1 MLSKIIFIL
10 VAYLL
15 GAVPF
20 GYLLVKFVFTSGED
34 IRRVGSGGT
43 GATNVSRRAG
53 LTAGIITVALD
64 ALKGVAAVL
73 LMQRAAGDDYL
84 WMGAAAFAAIVGH
97 IFPVFL
103 GFRGGKGVAT
113 GAGVFLVIAPAPVT
127 AALGLYV
134 ITVLITRYSSLGSII
149 ASLSIPFLILLFYG
163 WLTPNPHPQLRT
175 MVATTA
181 AAVALIIAK
190 HHENIRRLAKGTETK
205 LGERVASSGDRK

>member
-10 VAYLL
+10 IAYLL
-15 GAVPF
+15 GAIPF

-53 LTAGIITVALD
+53 LMAGLITIALD

-73 LMQRAAGDDYL
+73 LMQRVAPDDYL
-84 WMGAAAFAAIVGH
+84 WMGAAAIAAIVGH

-113 GAGVFLVIAPAPVT
+113 GAGVFLVLAPMPVIV
-127 AALGLYV
+127 AFAVYV

-163 WLTPNPHPQLRT
+163 WLTPHPQLWA
-175 MVATTA
+175 MAVTTA

-190 HHENIRRLAKGTETK
+190 HHENIRRLAAGTETK
-205 LGERVASSGDRK
+205 LGSRVASAGGKE